1 MDWIWASRG
10 RDIFSGGADYSA
22 DQDDDAAR
30 DVFLTRSTPLS
41 LSLLHLP
48 ARLTTPKTMT
58 KILLTGATGYIGG
71 TILSTLLR
79 DNHEGV
85 SYGVLIRN
93 AKASDAY
100 EARSITPH
108 LFQGLDDLETIERVA
123 AEYDGAFVRKFSFG
137 ESPRVS
143 ESSPPRPGSA
153 TKGEW
158 RRDVHHPCQQFS
170 DDSEFFRT
178 PALTAL
184 YRADF
189 GHFHPW

>member
-1 MDWIWASRG
+1 LAYKRPILTQNKPVDWIWASRG

-100 EARSITPH
+100 EARSIT
-108 LFQGLDDLETIERVA
+108 LT
-123 AEYDGAFVRKFSFG
+123 SFKV
-137 ESPRVS
+137 STTWRRSS
-143 ESSPPRPGSA
+143 ES
-153 TKGEW
+153 
-158 RRDVHHPCQQFS
+158 QQS
-170 DDSEFFRT
+170 TMVR
-178 PALTAL
+178 L
-184 YRADF
+184 
-189 GHFHPW
+189 